1 MYLALKMFV
10 TKRLHTISRLTRCVT
25 RNVLLKNTPY
35 IGSKHN
41 SVSLLQ
47 VNFLSSS
54 HNLKNA
60 ANSQEEN
67 ETSNL
72 FVL

>member
-1 MYLALKMFV
+1 MHLTLKMFV
-10 TKRLHTISRLTRCVT
+10 TKRLHTISRLTRYVT
-25 RNVLLKNTPY
+25 KNVLLKNTPY

-41 SVSLLQ
+41 SASLLQ
-47 VNFLSSS
+47 VNFFSSS

-67 ETSNL
+67 ETSKL